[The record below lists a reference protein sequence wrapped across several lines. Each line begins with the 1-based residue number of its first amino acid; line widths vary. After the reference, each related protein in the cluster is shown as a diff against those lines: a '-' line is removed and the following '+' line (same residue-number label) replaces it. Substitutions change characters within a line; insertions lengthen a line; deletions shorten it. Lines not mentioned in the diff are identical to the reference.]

1 MSQIKVNSLVPTGGL
16 DTGAYGGIIQIVPAF
31 TTSQTTAT
39 NADFVDVVGL
49 SVTISPSSENSKF
62 LIMAS
67 FTVSHEDPNSAI
79 RLNLVRNGVNIAQS
93 TDSDFPCTSILHFGV
108 NTGQA
113 FNYSYQHL
121 DETDVDS
128 GLSDITYK
136 YQIKST
142 NASDVHVNRRGNG
155 TDLKSTGN
163 LIVCE
168 VSG

>member
-1 MSQIKVNSLVPTGGL
+1 MSQLKVNSIIPTGGL
-16 DTGAYGGIIQIVPAF
+16 STGKFGGIIQVVPVF

-39 NADFVDVVGL
+39 NSGFVDVVGL
-49 SVTISPSSENSKF
+49 SVTITPSSTNSKF

-67 FTVSHEDPNSAI
+67 FTVSHGDQNSAI

-93 TDSDFPCTSILHFGV
+93 TDSTNPCTSILHFGV
-108 NTGQA
+108 NISQS
-113 FNYSYQHL
+113 FNYSYQHVDTTTL
-121 DETDVDS
+121 TD
-128 GLSDITYK
+128 LSDITYK

-142 NASDVHVNRRGNG
+142 NASGVNVNRRGNQ

>member
-1 MSQIKVNSLVPTGGL
+1 MSQLRVNSIIPTGGL
-16 DTGAYGGIIQIVPAF
+16 DTGKFGGIIQVVPAF

-39 NADFVDVVGL
+39 NAGFVDIQGL
-49 SVTISPSSENSKF
+49 SVTITPSSQNSKF

-67 FTVSHEDPNSAI
+67 FTVSHEGQSSAI

-93 TDSDFPCTSILHFGV
+93 TDSTNPSTSILHFGAEV
-108 NTGQA
+108 SGA
-113 FNYSYQHL
+113 FNYSYQH
-121 DETDVDS
+121 VDTTTLND
-128 GLSDITYK
+128 LSDITYK

-142 NASDVHVNRRGNG
+142 NADDVNVNRRGNG